1 MDVIF
6 GAGALI
12 VWWVIRNAPSGAFWL
27 QSASTHLLWSAEHR
41 TELHCLPPL
50 FTCPTPHHLSL
61 AICALPGLLASFSCS
76 SCGCPECPQGRRAAP
91 QLRLLRTPHCARG
104 AEHERIKRTWR
115 LRPSLC
121 EHHGYRD
128 ASPASDQWDRETDG
142 GEDLIMTSEHA
153 WHLFLSALTFC
164 VRRVCACVCARAC
177 VC

>member
-91 QLRLLRTPHCARG
+91 QPDFCAHLTALGVLSTRGLRGPDVYVHPSVSTTDTEMLLLHPISETERQTEGRT
-104 AEHERIKRTWR
+104 
-115 LRPSLC
+115 
-121 EHHGYRD
+121 
-128 ASPASDQWDRETDG
+128 
-142 GEDLIMTSEHA
+142 
-153 WHLFLSALTFC
+153 
-164 VRRVCACVCARAC
+164 
-177 VC
+177 